1 MRGRSEDD
9 LRAAFAA
16 KATEAPAASDVAR
29 AVNQAVA
36 RGPKQRPR
44 WLVPVAAAAA
54 AVAIGVPLAIALSN
68 GSSDSNKRGD
78 AAGSPLESAQSS
90 TGVGAG
96 RSAGVVPPGAAL
108 PSRQL
113 PADGKATPGGAC
125 RPTDVTVTVRRA
137 ATGATLS
144 VTSRGSA
151 CRLARVPTVQWPGN
165 GTTSSTG
172 SSASQPAPNPPTG
185 QLAPGATATASV
197 RPSAPCLLAGDL
209 VRVDW
214 GAGPVEV
221 HAEGPPAGSNCTPV
235 GAGSLQVSEFTG
247 LS

>member
-1 MRGRSEDD
+1 MSGRSEDD

-36 RGPKQRPR
+36 RGPKRRPG
-44 WLVPVAAAAA
+44 WLVPVATAAA

-68 GSSDSNKRGD
+68 GGSDSNKRGD
-78 AAGSPLESAQSS
+78 AARSPLESAQSS
-90 TGVGAG
+90 TGLGAG
-96 RSAGVVPPGAAL
+96 RSAGVAPPGAAL

-113 PADGKATPGGAC
+113 PADGKATPAAC
-125 RPTDVTVTVRRA
+125 RPTDVTVTVRRT

-151 CRLARVPTVQWPGN
+151 CRLDRVPTVEWPGN
-165 GTTSSTG
+165 GTTSSAGT
-172 SSASQPAPNPPTG
+172 SASQPAPNPPTG
-185 QLAPGATATASV
+185 QLAPGTTATASV
-197 RPSAPCLLAGDL
+197 RPSAPCLLTGDV
-209 VRVDW
+209 VRIDW

-221 HAEGPPAGSNCTPV
+221 RAEGPSAGASCTQV